1 VRSMLMM
8 MSNPTE
14 QSLLMGLV
22 AEEERSTASAITAA
36 LWRLPNSFST
46 AIGAFLMGLGGF
58 YLSAPFF
65 LCTALYLASISYF
78 WFAFRNVRLPEE
90 RVLAPIAAS

>member
-1 VRSMLMM
+1 MM

-22 AEEERSTASAITAA
+22 SDDRRSMASSISAA

-46 AIGAFLMGLGGF
+46 GIGAYIMGLGGF
-58 YLSAPFF
+58 
-65 LCTALYLASISYF
+65 LYLGLPFWICTIFYLTSISLFWYF
-78 WFAFRNVRLPEE
+78 FREVRLPEE
-90 RVLAPIAAS
+90 KTLIEVPVAT

>member
-1 VRSMLMM
+1 MM
-8 MSNPTE
+8 MSMPTE

-22 AEEERSTASAITAA
+22 AEDERSTASAITAA

-46 AIGAFLMGLGGF
+46 AVGAYLMGLGGF

-65 LCTALYLASISYF
+65 LCAALYLCSISYF
-78 WFAFRNVRLPEE
+78 WFAFRDVRLPEE
-90 RVLAPIAAS
+90 RVLAPVATS